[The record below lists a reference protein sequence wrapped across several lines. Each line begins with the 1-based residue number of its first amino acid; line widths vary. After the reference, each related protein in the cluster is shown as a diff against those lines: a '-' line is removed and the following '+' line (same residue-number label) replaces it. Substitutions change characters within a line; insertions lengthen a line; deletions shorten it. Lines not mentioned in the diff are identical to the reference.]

1 MIIEKY
7 DWQFDI
13 DIQKTQLIYK
23 CRLDNIINRARQLPE
38 LTNFLNE
45 LGIDIGKPDRYD
57 SDFSHVIYTCI
68 GNADSENGYEIDMYG
83 KNQYISIVV
92 YNEDDIVRLEVF
104 GMR

>member
-13 DIQKTQLIYK
+13 DIEKTQLIYK
-23 CRLDNIINRARQLPE
+23 CRLDNIIDRDKQLPE
-38 LTNFLNE
+38 LTNFLKE
-45 LGIDIGKPDRYD
+45 LGIDIEKPDTYD
-57 SDFSHVIYTCI
+57 SDFSDATYTCI

-92 YNEDDIVRLEVF
+92 YNKNDIVTLEVF

>member
-13 DIQKTQLIYK
+13 DIQKTRLIYK
-23 CRLDNIINRARQLPE
+23 SRLDNIINRSKQLPE

-57 SDFSHVIYTCI
+57 SDFSHVTYTCI
-68 GNADSENGYEIDMYG
+68 GNAVSENGYEIDMYG
-83 KNQYISIVV
+83 KNKYLSIIV
-92 YNEDDIVRLEVF
+92 YSEDDIVRLEIF